1 MLAVAHREVMGH
13 AADHPRPSGEAARW
27 GLPLCVILALALRL
41 AALFV
46 VGHPEMLRGHLS
58 LSSDE
63 PSFHETAQALAMTG
77 SYSKR
82 PDGPATAFR
91 SPALILP
98 LAALY
103 YFVQPTPYVAFAYV
117 MLGGLAI
124 VMVAYGLA
132 DATCGD
138 RRVAAMAALLAAVS
152 PTLIFTASG
161 IWSEPQAIALTLLLL
176 WQLTRGRTGLGNWA
190 LLGLCASLAYLT
202 RPSAAFLFPVLVTA
216 ALLSGRGWTRVL
228 NAMVLVSVLAL
239 PIGFWALRNRLTFGD
254 YVVGGAVAGE
264 ALWGSNNPV
273 TAGISLPAKRFR
285 DGVDLYEES
294 RENRY
299 LGSWVPMEYIPGWA
313 EAVPADSSEM
323 VVYHHQVE
331 STIAFIRN
339 NPWSWVRLLGYK
351 LARLLTVESYAP
363 SITGDVGVRRII
375 HRAVTLIEFWF
386 LVGWGIVGIWQLISS
401 GNRAGYLYFFFA
413 AAGLANVL
421 VTYANPRFLLPLTS
435 ILIPPAALALT
446 RALDGWRA

>member
-1 MLAVAHREVMGH
+1 QEPGHRGRLRGGIGVRAPSSRRRGSNRRPDIELALALHDAALALPGPREASRRAHAARHPGRPASSDPERVQRPHARSARDRGFGLHRACICTLHARAGHDCEVWYRASEVHRPLRALRSLSLPLPRAQAGCRRAARAGIAAGSADAVEPPRVRRRRRLGDLRYWFLRGDEVMLAVAHREAMGH
-13 AADHPRPSGEAARW
+13 APDHPGPSEDAGRW
-27 GLPLCVILALALRL
+27 GLPLCVLLALALRL

-91 SPALILP
+91 SPGLILP

-124 VMVAYGLA
+124 VMVPFGLA

-138 RRVAAMAALLAAVS
+138 RHVAVMAALLAAVS

-190 LLGLCASLAYLT
+190 LLALCASLAYLT
-202 RPSAAFLFPVLVTA
+202 RPSAAFLFPVLVAA

-228 NAMVLVSVLAL
+228 NATVLVSVLAL

-254 YVVGGAVAGE
+254 YVVGGAV
-264 ALWGSNNPV
+264 
-273 TAGISLPAKRFR
+273 
-285 DGVDLYEES
+285 
-294 RENRY
+294 
-299 LGSWVPMEYIPGWA
+299 
-313 EAVPADSSEM
+313 
-323 VVYHHQVE
+323 
-331 STIAFIRN
+331 
-339 NPWSWVRLLGYK
+339 
-351 LARLLTVESYAP
+351 
-363 SITGDVGVRRII
+363 
-375 HRAVTLIEFWF
+375 
-386 LVGWGIVGIWQLISS
+386 
-401 GNRAGYLYFFFA
+401 
-413 AAGLANVL
+413 
-421 VTYANPRFLLPLTS
+421 
-435 ILIPPAALALT
+435 
-446 RALDGWRA
+446 